1 MSIGERK
8 QQPTYGFR
16 ATRFRMESSLS
27 SSSLSMLFSS
37 LRGLMGETRFSSSS
51 FFSELE
57 KGSSILR
64 TAGISNNRRSS
75 WIEWSGAL
83 FFTLC
88 VFHLLFVFYSI
99 PLQSESSWLHL
110 SHSPYKPKSCPIVP
124 KCALSLIYNP
134 NKARLS
140 WWWTESYYS
149 VMHSILLWLE
159 HRFIDSIVMERKPK
173 YSETTSGYA
182 HFIHTTWKKQK
193 CKVVQQNCFWIERTR
208 WDGVFQIKVT
218 EMNRGIDPG
227 VRLFLSFPLVLT

>member
-99 PLQSESSWLHL
+99 QLQNESSWLYL
-110 SHSPYKPKSCPIVP
+110 SHSPYKPKSCSIVP
-124 KCALSLIYNP
+124 KCALSLFHIP
-134 NKARLS
+134 NKARLN
-140 WWWTESYYS
+140 WWWTESFFGYALDFI
-149 VMHSILLWLE
+149 VNRTQI
-159 HRFIDSIVMERKPK
+159 HRFNCDGAKTGVLRNNKWLRSFHSHNTEETKMQGSATELLLNWENKMGWSIPNK
-173 YSETTSGYA
+173 GYR
-182 HFIHTTWKKQK
+182 
-193 CKVVQQNCFWIERTR
+193 NE
-208 WDGVFQIKVT
+208 
-218 EMNRGIDPG
+218 
-227 VRLFLSFPLVLT
+227 